1 MSLDRLQKELQEIAE
16 AIMSVT
22 ALDVTILDNSLKR
35 IAGTGKY
42 YEKIGKY
49 APKNSVF
56 EKCIKTGRQ
65 YVITEPRTC
74 VECAMCSGKGS
85 CREEAEVCYPIESDR
100 AVEGVIGMI
109 AFTPEQK
116 KAFIQN
122 QCHYMNFVSRMSKLI
137 SSRIKEQLLHQ
148 ELRYKSAELRTIID
162 SVDEGIIAID
172 DNGKILCIN
181 EWACKAFNIKNE
193 DVVGKNLDKILP
205 KNSVTKV
212 LTTNDEIKDQ
222 EEVLIING
230 RTSRFLL
237 SVKSIIFNKKRAGAV
252 ATFKDF
258 NKLHR
263 SIFKISENPETFTFE
278 DILGSSPTFN
288 AVKEQARHIANQDV
302 TVLLLGESGTGKELF
317 ARAIHYESPRKNEIF
332 LPINCGA
339 IPDSLIE
346 SELFGYEKGTFT
358 GANPKGKIGK
368 FERAN
373 GGTVFLDE
381 IGDLPLHMQVRLLR
395 VLQDGEIYRVGGVD
409 PVKIDVR
416 IIAAT
421 NKDLWS
427 MVQKGEFREDLF
439 YRLNVV
445 PIHIPPLRERPE
457 DIIELAEIF
466 FHRYLKIH
474 CKELKGISREAR
486 ELLKNYSFPG
496 NVRELEN
503 IIEYGVLFEKEDFLR
518 AETILRKID
527 VKQSAEKTIIKG
539 GLKEMVARYEKK
551 VIEDLINKYGCDTKA
566 KQKIAEELGISL
578 ATLYRK
584 LSETDLINYIPKLD
598 KGDHISQIR

>member
-1 MSLDRLQKELQEIAE
+1 MPLDKLQKELQEIAE

-22 ALDVTILDNSLKR
+22 SLDVTILDNSLKR

-42 YEKIGKY
+42 YDRIGKY

-56 EKCIKTGRQ
+56 EKCIKTGKQ
-65 YVITEPRTC
+65 YLITEPRTGN
-74 VECAMCSGKGS
+74 ECAECSGKQN
-85 CREEAEVCYPIESDR
+85 CREEAEVCYPIVSDR
-100 AVEGVIGMI
+100 GIDGVIGMI
-109 AFTPEQK
+109 AFTSGQK
-116 KAFIQN
+116 KTFIKN
-122 QCHYMNFVSRMSKLI
+122 QQHYMNFVSRMSKLI
-137 SSRIKEQLLHQ
+137 SSSIKEQILHQ
-148 ELRYKSAELRTIID
+148 ELKYKSIELRTIID

-172 DNGKILCIN
+172 DNRRILCMN
-181 EWACKAFNIKNE
+181 NWARDVFNITKD
-193 DVVGKNLDKILP
+193 DVAGKNLDELLP

-212 LTTNDEIKDQ
+212 LTTNNEIKDQ
-222 EEVLIING
+222 EEVLKING
-230 RTSRFLL
+230 KTYRFLL
-237 SVKSIIFNKKRAGAV
+237 SAKPIIFDRKKAGAV

-263 SIFKISENPETFTFE
+263 SIYKISENPETLTF
-278 DILGSSPTFN
+278 DRILGSSKTFMM
-288 AVKEQARHIANQDV
+288 VKEQAKQIANQDI

-317 ARAIHYESPRKNEIF
+317 ARAIHYEGLRKKEIF

-346 SELFGYEKGTFT
+346 SELFGYEKGAFT

-381 IGDLPLHMQVRLLR
+381 IGDLPLHMQVKLLR
-395 VLQDGEIYRVGGVD
+395 VLQEREIYRVGGVV

-421 NKDLWS
+421 NKDLKA

-445 PIHIPPLRERPE
+445 PIRIPPLRERPE
-457 DIIELAEIF
+457 DILELAQIF
-466 FHRYLKIH
+466 LERYTNIH
-474 CKELKGISREAR
+474 QKELKGFAKEA
-486 ELLKNYSFPG
+486 EKLLLRHPFPG

-503 IIEYGVLFEKEDFLR
+503 LIEYGVIFEKGDFITK
-518 AETILRKID
+518 ETLCKKIGEGNEPNT
-527 VKQSAEKTIIKG
+527 VIKG
-539 GLKEMVARYEKK
+539 GLKEMVAQYEKQI
-551 VIEDLINKYGCDTKA
+551 IEDLMDHYGKDTEA
-566 KQKIAEELGISL
+566 KQKIAKKLKISP

-584 LSETDLINYIPKLD
+584 LTEVSFRN
-598 KGDHISQIR
+598 

>member
-22 ALDVTILDNSLKR
+22 DLDVTILDSSLKR

-42 YEKIGKY
+42 YEKIGKH

-56 EKCIKTGRQ
+56 EKCIKTGKQ
-65 YVITEPRTC
+65 YVITEPRTGS
-74 VECAMCSGKGS
+74 ECAMCSGKNS
-85 CREEAEVCYPIESDR
+85 CREEAEVCYPIESGR

-122 QCHYMNFVSRMSKLI
+122 QRHYMNFVSRMSKLI
-137 SSRIKEQLLHQ
+137 SSSIKEQLLHQ
-148 ELRYKSAELRTIID
+148 ELRYKSTELRTIID

-172 DNGKILCIN
+172 DNRKILCIN
-181 EWACKAFNIKNE
+181 NWACKVFNIKNE

-222 EEVLIING
+222 EEVLKTNG
-230 RTSRFLL
+230 KTYRFLL
-237 SVKSIIFNKKRAGAV
+237 SVKPIIFNKKKAGAV

-258 NKLHR
+258 DKLHR
-263 SIFKISENPETFTFE
+263 SIFKISENPETLTFE
-278 DILGSSPTFN
+278 NILGSSPAFT
-288 AVKEQARHIANQDV
+288 AVKEQAKLIANQDV

-358 GANPKGKIGK
+358 GANPKGKPGK

-381 IGDLPLHMQVRLLR
+381 IGDLPLHMQVKLLR
-395 VLQDGEIYRVGGVD
+395 VLQEREIYRVGGVD

-457 DIIELAEIF
+457 DILELAEIF
-466 FHRYLKIH
+466 FYRYSKIH
-474 CKELKGISREAR
+474 CKHLKGVSSEAR
-486 ELLKNYSFPG
+486 ELLINHSFPG

-503 IIEYGVLFEKEDFLR
+503 IIEYGVLFEKEDFLSS
-518 AETILRKID
+518 ETILKKID
-527 VKQSAEKTIIKG
+527 VKQGSDKAIIKG
-539 GLKEMVARYEKK
+539 GLKEMVACYERK
-551 VIEDLINKYGCDTKA
+551 VIEDLMNQYGCDTKA
-566 KQKIAEELGISL
+566 KQKIAEKLGISP

-584 LSETDLINYIPKLD
+584 LKESYLLD
-598 KGDHISQIR
+598 

>member
-1 MSLDRLQKELQEIAE
+1 MFLDVLQKELQEIAE
-16 AIMSVT
+16 AIMSIT
-22 ALDVTILDNSLKR
+22 DLDVTILDSSLKR

-42 YEKIGKY
+42 FEKIGKY
-49 APKNSVF
+49 APENSVF
-56 EKCIKTGRQ
+56 EKCIKTGKQ
-65 YVITEPRTC
+65 YVITEPRTGS
-74 VECAMCSGKGS
+74 ECAMCSGKNS

-100 AVEGVIGMI
+100 TVEGVIGMI

-122 QCHYMNFVSRMSKLI
+122 QQHYMNFVSRMSTLI
-137 SSRIKEQLLHQ
+137 SSSIKEQLLQQ
-148 ELRYKSAELRTIID
+148 ELRYKSTELRTIID
-162 SVDEGIIAID
+162 SVDEGIVAID
-172 DNGKILCIN
+172 DNRKILCIN
-181 EWACKAFNIKNE
+181 NWACKVFNIKNE
-193 DVVGKNLDKILP
+193 DVVGKNLDKIMP
-205 KNSVTKV
+205 ENSVTKV
-212 LTTNDEIKDQ
+212 LYTNDEIKDQ
-222 EEVLIING
+222 EEVIQTND
-230 RTSRFLL
+230 RTYRFLL
-237 SVKSIIFNKKRAGAV
+237 SAKPIIFNKKKAGAV

-278 DILGSSPTFN
+278 NILGSSPAFT
-288 AVKEQARHIANQDV
+288 AVIQQAKHIANQDI

-317 ARAIHYESPRKNEIF
+317 ARAIHHESTRKNEIF

-346 SELFGYEKGTFT
+346 SELFGYEKGSFT
-358 GANPKGKIGK
+358 GANPKGKAGK

-381 IGDLPLHMQVRLLR
+381 IGDLPLHMQVKLLR
-395 VLQDGEIYRVGGVD
+395 VLQEREVYRVGGVT

-421 NKDLWS
+421 NKDLWA

-457 DIIELAEIF
+457 DILELAEVF
-466 FHRYLKIH
+466 VNRYTQLHK
-474 CKELKGISREAR
+474 KRLKGITKEAKKI
-486 ELLKNYSFPG
+486 LANYSYPG

-503 IIEYGVLFEKEDFLR
+503 LIEFGVIFEKGDFLT
-518 AETILRKID
+518 AQTILKKIG
-527 VKQSAEKTIIKG
+527 VKKSSDTAVAKG

-551 VIEDLINKYGCDTKA
+551 VIEDLMHHYGNDTEA
-566 KQKIAEELGISL
+566 KQKIAEKLNISQ

-584 LSETDLINYIPKLD
+584 LKELD
-598 KGDHISQIR
+598 FPV